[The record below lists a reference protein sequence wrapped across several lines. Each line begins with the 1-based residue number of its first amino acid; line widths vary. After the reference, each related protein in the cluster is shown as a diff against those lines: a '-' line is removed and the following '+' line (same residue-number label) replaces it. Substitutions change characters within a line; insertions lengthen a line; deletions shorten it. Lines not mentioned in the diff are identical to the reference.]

1 MKGARTMKKT
11 TLHKMVFLG
20 IAVLFA
26 GCAVL
31 TVDVDVYKGP
41 LANHEDIQTEQM
53 AAMAIGAKPL
63 LVELRDT
70 LEADYMRSVARDMQ
84 SEPEYEASEA
94 EGNKD
99 DLQVALYEIWR
110 CKNLKT
116 RLSKLRGLPWYR
128 PEYVKPYLG
137 ESYFKDSSADNVNNI
152 LYLYKDSEPDRY
164 VELRNTID
172 EILTQYKRV
181 YAILRPQD
189 MAEDKALAKEDFI
202 RKMEK
207 SDPNAS
213 KLLNAY
219 KGYLGD
225 NRRDAL
231 KVVQETLAYL
241 KTAKLRSSPLRELSK
256 EESDENAMK
265 NVTNAA
271 QRLLAETKLVDE
283 CADEIFGLKGRLRDQ
298 FVTRV
303 KQIAKA
309 YLESRTALE
318 ELWLA
323 TMNGIAYINSLPV
336 VDDEERVYREK
347 LTVRLADLS
356 LDIIQPRYLAVL
368 LDAAKQNRISEDI
381 NNFAISL
388 GSYLSADP
396 NKSNQEWDFEQM
408 KYYLGK
414 KLKKEPVET
423 AEALKAIHKFCKS
436 ALDPGTASVKQY
448 VGKRVLGSLAFK
460 EGWRFG
466 LVRAPFEAGTEELKL
481 KKLETDAQKAFT
493 HEGGA
498 FAGGRLDKGLEKFIE
513 EYLEQASVCNPNDYE
528 LRWARKRLS
537 DALVRFAQKLLFVA
551 NNRSLISPPKD
562 WGLVPGTFRML
573 SVGLIGEKFMGPVSD
588 FIGLSQADT
597 DPFTRILQAVGNS
610 ILVQADA
617 LHQEKIHANGLE
629 RRADT
634 EIAVLRHTL
643 GLSAEKV
650 IDRLIQGLEAE
661 QSSKQQQAKKTA
673 SALANAEKQLE
684 ELKKKVKT
692 LSNETEPDKQAAAQA
707 AKEMQ
712 DQQRYVDSLKKTVE
726 DAQIESEKIAA
737 TIVEIRDVKVAVLE
751 KIEEMDSYA
760 SAGTVYG
767 LVHSTLQEKL
777 ENQGS
782 AGARNEKIK
791 SLKNAVEGM
800 NDRPLP
806 MDLKLSDS
814 MLPKDPT
821 AKDIRD
827 VWITLLEYEHDLA
840 LRDGDKARAGQI
852 LEAITAARKKRE
864 DMIFIR
870 PAMAYLRTSFPAT
883 SLQNNPNLTWDNM
896 LAGHAMRSIPFGPQ
910 IGEFLNPDAK
920 RDARITAEIDK
931 QFWQNINRVRVAGGG
946 FTNYAVVK
954 DDIGNWYV
962 KGYSA
967 NPNDVIKSAK
977 NLAMFSLG
985 AKMNTDLLAQINRK
999 EGDLSGADD
1008 SDANR
1013 TGVEQL
1019 YEKYTDAYNA
1029 RTQTDRDRLIDIL
1042 KGGFKNDI
1050 EQAWHQNEGLEQLKD
1065 AISKLEEKRDAAT
1078 KLHLNNALDELKKS
1092 TDDADHGTKIVG
1104 ALRAI
1109 MWFHNTLLTSIH
1121 DLDLTAPAKAKLSL
1135 AEKNRAAQELNLR
1148 SARDKCSGLEKV
1160 KDKAEVDWNN
1170 KSQAAANDTEN
1181 SEKKQTSKEA
1191 KDVLDIA
1198 KAELVSA
1205 EKKAEEE
1212 QAVLEVK
1219 TKAVETAYI
1228 EYEAAIRAEERAIR
1242 DVTRIVR
1249 EELMRIITRR
1259 KEAVKDLETAIMF
1272 IGESNKQ

>member
-1 MKGARTMKKT
+1 MKKT

-63 LVELRDT
+63 LIELRDR
-70 LEADYMRSVARDMQ
+70 LEAKYMKLVAEHKEDF
-84 SEPEYEASEA
+84 EA
-94 EGNKD
+94 EDCSSDWQIEYYKKWGYE
-99 DLQVALYEIWR
+99 DLETRLAKLRELTWYKREFVESAKPGYYRYFRDFNADSVNDILCLYKNHPSREQTKLYE
-110 CKNLKT
+110 L
-116 RLSKLRGLPWYR
+116 
-128 PEYVKPYLG
+128 YVEIRDKVY
-137 ESYFKDSSADNVNNI
+137 EIIA
-152 LYLYKDSEPDRY
+152 RY
-164 VELRNTID
+164 VESYS
-172 EILTQYKRV
+172 ILK
-181 YAILRPQD
+181 PQD
-189 MAEDKALAKEDFI
+189 MREDEELAKKVREEAIEDVDVSSLLTSYKSFLFP
-202 RKMEK
+202 EK
-207 SDPNAS
+207 GHYRGAIDVQTAML
-213 KLLNAY
+213 KY
-219 KGYLGD
+219 
-225 NRRDAL
+225 L
-231 KVVQETLAYL
+231 KVTSHQET
-241 KTAKLRSSPLRELSK
+241 PLRDLEKEYFPEELDK
-256 EESDENAMK
+256 NAMA
-265 NVTNAA
+265 NVTNKAY
-271 QRLLAETKLVDE
+271 RLLAETKMVDV
-283 CADEIFGLKGRLRDQ
+283 CADEIFGLKGELRDQ

-303 KQIAKA
+303 KQIARA
-309 YLESRTALE
+309 YLDSRADLE
-318 ELWLA
+318 DLWLA
-323 TMNGIAYINSLPV
+323 TMDGIIRVNCQPVDPNESTDRDEFTAKMVDFSL
-336 VDDEERVYREK
+336 E
-347 LTVRLADLS
+347 
-356 LDIIQPRYLAVL
+356 IIQPRYLAVL
-368 LDAAKQNRISEDI
+368 LDASKKKPISKDI
-381 NNFAISL
+381 NNLAVSL
-388 GSYLSADP
+388 GRYPSADP
-396 NKSNQEWDFEQM
+396 NISSQEWDFERM

-414 KLKKEPVET
+414 KMKGEPVET
-423 AEALKAIHKFCKS
+423 AKALKAIHEFCRS
-436 ALDPGTASVKQY
+436 DLDPETVSITQSIKDRNDLSHLEY
-448 VGKRVLGSLAFK
+448 K

-466 LVRAPFEAGTEELKL
+466 LVRAPFGQVPESKSNVDNDSSKKAASPPIAELLTPGGLRQGFAATEP
-481 KKLETDAQKAFT
+481 DQ
-493 HEGGA
+493 GGA
-498 FAGGRLDKGLEKFIE
+498 LAGGRLPEGLETFIE
-513 EYLEQASVCNPNDYE
+513 EYLERANVRDPSDDKFHNE
-528 LRWARKRLS
+528 KLRFARERLS
-537 DALVRFAQKLLFVA
+537 DALVGFAEKLLFLA

-562 WGLVPGTFRML
+562 QGLVMGTANVLRRSL
-573 SVGLIGEKFMGPVSD
+573 LGEGRIIPLVPWR
-588 FIGLSQADT
+588 LPPLEDT
-597 DPFTRILQAVGNS
+597 INQDVQDVRILQAVGNS

-617 LHQEKIHANGLE
+617 LHQE
-629 RRADT
+629 RRH
-634 EIAVLRHTL
+634 R
-643 GLSAEKV
+643 
-650 IDRLIQGLEAE
+650 E
-661 QSSKQQQAKKTA
+661 Q
-673 SALANAEKQLE
+673 
-684 ELKKKVKT
+684 LK
-692 LSNETEPDKQAAAQA
+692 EHYDK
-707 AKEMQ
+707 E
-712 DQQRYVDSLKKTVE
+712 
-726 DAQIESEKIAA
+726 
-737 TIVEIRDVKVAVLE
+737 VA
-751 KIEEMDSYA
+751 I
-760 SAGTVYG
+760 
-767 LVHSTLQEKL
+767 
-777 ENQGS
+777 
-782 AGARNEKIK
+782 
-791 SLKNAVEGM
+791 
-800 NDRPLP
+800 
-806 MDLKLSDS
+806 LSDTVS
-814 MLPKDPT
+814 GISPVHRDSVDIKPIDKLLPENATGKDV
-821 AKDIRD
+821 RD
-827 VWITLLEYEHDLA
+827 VWIELLEYEHDLA
-840 LRDGDKARAGQI
+840 LYYGETKRAKEI
-852 LEAITAARKKRE
+852 ADALDAARKKRE

-920 RDARITAEIDK
+920 RDARINAEIDK

-1148 SARDKCSGLEKV
+1148 NARDKCSGLEKV

-1170 KSQAAANDTEN
+1170 KSQAAANDPEN
-1181 SEKKQTSKEA
+1181 NEKKQISKEA
-1191 KDVLDIA
+1191 KEVLDLA
-1198 KAELVSA
+1198 VAELVRA
-1205 EKKAEEE
+1205 KEEVKKE
-1212 QAVLEVK
+1212 QAALEDK
-1219 TKAVETAYI
+1219 IQAFETAHI
-1228 EYEAAIRAEERAIR
+1228 EYEAAIRAEERAMR